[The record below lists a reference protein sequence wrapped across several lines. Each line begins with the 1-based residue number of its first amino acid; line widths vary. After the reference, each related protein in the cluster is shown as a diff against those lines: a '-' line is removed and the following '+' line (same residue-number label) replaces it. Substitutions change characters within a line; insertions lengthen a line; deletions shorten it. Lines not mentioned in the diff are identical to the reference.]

1 MTIGAQ
7 DNDNARDSR
16 AEFIDVDMSQERVSR
31 LWNRI
36 STELDMQAPRNNV
49 VNAGWSERV
58 LDFSRSR
65 FMLTTAIALSV
76 VAVGGAV
83 FTFGPFAQDSAT
95 SNAQMAALENATL
108 KTGSDRMAVDLQDGS
123 HVELD
128 ANSQLTVQKQEATE
142 LRLKLDTGKV
152 ECDVAHNPK
161 RQFYVHAAGVIVRV
175 TGTRF
180 NVNVAT
186 EYTPSGAA
194 EHQVEVGVSRGSV
207 EIQRVD
213 GTMPVRKLAAGQ
225 TWSMRLSDE
234 INGAL
239 PSTHESDSPEPEAAP
254 EVRAPVRAVLPKSD
268 PAGEAAGEP
277 DDARSLLEKGRQ
289 ARRQGDPRAAAAA
302 YQALLNQFP
311 EDSRAGLAA
320 FELGRLRMDRLG
332 DLTGAISALNQAV
345 RLAPGSAFREDAMAR
360 LVDAHQRLGQTSACV
375 SAQQVYLKN
384 FPSGVHAATVRSRC
398 SR

>member
-1 MTIGAQ
+1 MTTGAQ
-7 DNDNARDSR
+7 DRDNARDSR
-16 AEFIDVDMSQERVSR
+16 AEFVDVDTSQERVSR

-36 STELDMQAPRNNV
+36 STELDMQPPRNNTGL
-49 VNAGWSERV
+49 AGWSER
-58 LDFSRSR
+58 LLGLSRSR
-65 FMLTTAIALSV
+65 FALATAITFGAI
-76 VAVGGAV
+76 AVGGAL
-83 FTFGPFAQDSAT
+83 FTVGPFGT
-95 SNAQMAALENATL
+95 SNENTSAQIAALENATL

-213 GTMPVRKLAAGQ
+213 GTMPVRRLAAGQ

-239 PSTHESDSPEPEAAP
+239 PSTQEADAPTPEATPEVRPPVRPMLPKSETVEEPEAAP
-254 EVRAPVRAVLPKSD
+254 E
-268 PAGEAAGEP
+268 
-277 DDARSLLEKGRQ
+277 DARSLLEKGRQ
-289 ARRQGDPRAAAAA
+289 ARRQGDLARRQQRTKSPWSVSRRFPRRIGSFRVGSPA
-302 YQALLNQFP
+302 NG
-311 EDSRAGLAA
+311 S
-320 FELGRLRMDRLG
+320 
-332 DLTGAISALNQAV
+332 
-345 RLAPGSAFREDAMAR
+345 PG
-360 LVDAHQRLGQTSACV
+360 
-375 SAQQVYLKN
+375 
-384 FPSGVHAATVRSRC
+384 
-398 SR
+398 

>member
-1 MTIGAQ
+1 MTTGAP
-7 DNDNARDSR
+7 DKDNARDSR

-36 STELDMQAPRNNV
+36 STELDMQTPQPAS
-49 VNAGWSERV
+49 GWLAQWRSM
-58 LDFSRSR
+58 SRPKAVWATA
-65 FMLTTAIALSV
+65 LTLGAI
-76 VAVGGAV
+76 AVGGAL
-83 FTFGPFAQDSAT
+83 FTFGNFANTPDDNASAL
-95 SNAQMAALENATL
+95 AALENATL

-123 HVELD
+123 RVELD
-128 ANSQLTVQKQEATE
+128 ANSQLTVQKQEASE
-142 LRLKLDTGKV
+142 LRLKLDNGKV

-161 RQFYVHAAGVIVRV
+161 RQFYVHAAGVVVRV

-213 GTMPVRKLAAGQ
+213 GTMPVRKLTAGQ
-225 TWSMRLSDE
+225 TWSLRLSDE
-234 INGAL
+234 INGAERR
-239 PSTHESDSPEPEAAP
+239 PSETENTSPEAVVKP
-254 EVRAPVRAVLPKSD
+254 PVRIVSPKAELTD
-268 PAGEAAGEP
+268 NTEP
-277 DDARSLLEKGRQ
+277 DDAKALLEKGRL
-289 ARRQGDPRAAAAA
+289 ARRQGDPRAAASV
-302 YQALLNQFP
+302 YQTLLNQFP
-311 EDSRAGLAA
+311 DDSRAGLAA

-332 DLTGAISALNQAV
+332 DLNGAVHALNQAV

-360 LVDAHQRLGQTSACV
+360 LVEAYQRLGQTAACS
-375 SAQQVYLKN
+375 SAQQQYLKS
-384 FPSGVHAATVRSRC
+384 FPTGVHAATVRSRC

>member
-1 MTIGAQ
+1 MTTSAHDK
-7 DNDNARDSR
+7 DNTRDSR

-36 STELDMQAPRNNV
+36 STELYIQAPQGLHSRR
-49 VNAGWSERV
+49 GLFSRLGE
-58 LDFSRSR
+58 LSRSR
-65 FMLTTAIALSV
+65 L
-76 VAVGGAV
+76 VAVTALTAGAVAIGGAL
-83 FTFGPFAQDSAT
+83 FTLVPLAERSSDESLTAPL
-95 SNAQMAALENATL
+95 AALENATL

-128 ANSQLTVQKQEATE
+128 ANSQLTVQKQEAAE

-152 ECDVAHNPK
+152 DCDVAHNPK

-194 EHQVEVGVSRGSV
+194 EHQVEVGVTRGSV

-213 GTMPVRKLAAGQ
+213 GTMPVRKLTAGQ

-234 INGAL
+234 INGATT
-239 PSTHESDSPEPEAAP
+239 PAEQAESPGRDTQKPA
-254 EVRAPVRAVLPKSD
+254 VRASMPKSD
-268 PAGEAAGEP
+268 VTEEVVDVP
-277 DDARSLLEKGRQ
+277 DDAKALLEKGRQ
-289 ARRQGDPRAAAAA
+289 ARRHGDPRAAASA
-302 YQALLNQFP
+302 YQALLSQFP
-311 EDSRAGLAA
+311 DDSRAGLAA

-332 DLTGAISALNQAV
+332 DLNGAVAALTQAV

-360 LVDAHQRLGQTSACV
+360 LVEAYHRLGQTSACS
-375 SAQQVYLKN
+375 SAQQQYLRS
-384 FPSGVHAATVRSRC
+384 FPGGVHGATVRSRC
-398 SR
+398 H